1 MTLSVL
7 VIGAGIT
14 GMATAE
20 FLRREG
26 VSVTLLDKVYPGDPK
41 QTSFGNAGLLA
52 SSSIIP
58 ISSPEVWKKLPYFLL
73 NKNSPLSINWS
84 YLPKLMPWLIPF
96 LRNTKKE
103 KFLSIINAIQE
114 LTNDSVDQHLT
125 LSKGT
130 SASKY
135 IKLGDF
141 TLLYPDKSE
150 FDLDYFEISL
160 RIKYGFKMKALNRDN
175 LLDMDPFLGKSYNC
189 GALFENHGWLT
200 SPENYMK
207 ELANHFKRNGGK
219 IITEEVKKIIDNK
232 VLTSNNNIIEAD
244 KIVICAGAWSGK
256 LLKFINHSTNLETE
270 RGYHLQ
276 LKKVNYMPS
285 NPYAVS
291 DLKFAI
297 TPMNDG
303 LRCAGTTELGG
314 LEAKPNY
321 RRIDILREGIKKV
334 YPKLK
339 WEDEEIWMGH
349 RPTTPDC
356 LPVVGQSNELKDIYF
371 AFGGQHI
378 GLTIGPRLGRIL
390 TDLILNKK
398 INMSLEAYQY
408 TRF

>member
-20 FLRREG
+20 YLRREG
-26 VSVTLLDKVYPGDPK
+26 VSVTLVDKVYPGDPK

-73 NKNSPLSINWS
+73 NKNSPLSINWT

-150 FDLDYFEISL
+150 FDLDYFENSL
-160 RIKYGFKMKALNRDN
+160 RVKYGFKMRELNRDN

-219 IITEEVKKIIDNK
+219 IITEEVKKIMDNK

-339 WEDEEIWMGH
+339 WEDEDIWMGH

-398 INMSLEAYQY
+398 INMSLEAYKY

>member
-26 VSVTLLDKVYPGDPK
+26 ISATLVDKVYPGDPK

-58 ISSPEVWKKLPYFLL
+58 ISSPKVWKKLPYFLF

-103 KFLSIINAIQE
+103 NFLSIINAIQE

-125 LSKGT
+125 LAKGT
-130 SASKY
+130 RASKY
-135 IKLGDF
+135 IKLGDL

-150 FDLDYFEISL
+150 FDLDNFENSL
-160 RIKYGFKMKALNRDN
+160 RIKYGFKMRELNRDN
-175 LLDMDPFLGKSYNC
+175 LLDMDPFLGKNYNC

-200 SPENYMK
+200 SPENYMR

-219 IITEEVKKIIDNK
+219 IIIEEVKKITGNK
-232 VLTSNNNIIEAD
+232 VLTSKNNIIKAD

-256 LLKFINHSTNLETE
+256 LLKIINHRTNLETE

-285 NPYAVS
+285 NPYLVS

-334 YPKLK
+334 YPRLK

-356 LPVVGQSNELKDIYF
+356 LPVVGQSNELKNIYF

-398 INMSLEAYQY
+398 INMSLDAYKY

>member
-1 MTLSVL
+1 MSLSVL

-14 GMATAE
+14 GISTAE

-26 VSVTLLDKVYPGDPK
+26 ISVTLVDKVYPGNPK

-52 SSSIIP
+52 SSAIIP
-58 ISSPEVWKKLPYFLL
+58 ISSPEIWKKLPYFLL

-125 LSKGT
+125 LVKGT
-130 SASKY
+130 NASKY

-150 FDLDYFEISL
+150 FDLDNFENNL
-160 RIKYGFKMKALNRDN
+160 RIKYGFKMRELNRDN
-175 LLDMDPFLGKSYNC
+175 LLDNDPFLGKNYNC
-189 GALFENHGWLT
+189 GALFENHGWIT

-219 IITEEVKKIIDNK
+219 IITEEVIKITGNK
-232 VLTSNNNIIEAD
+232 VLTSKNNIIEAD
-244 KIVICAGAWSGK
+244 KVVICAGAWSGK
-256 LLKFINHSTNLETE
+256 LLKKINHRTNLETE

-297 TPMNDG
+297 TPMSDG

-314 LEAKPNY
+314 LKAKPNY
-321 RRIDILREGIKKV
+321 KRIDILREGIKKV

-339 WEDEEIWMGH
+339 WEDEEVWMGH

-356 LPVVGQSNELKDIYF
+356 LPVVGQSNELKNIYF

-390 TDLILNKK
+390 ADLILNKK
-398 INMSLEAYQY
+398 INMSLEAYKY